1 MKRFSIIFLLI
12 LFLLPN
18 MTIATSHAQQIT
30 LKEGDYRA
38 SDLNLLPNN
47 NYSVEN
53 ISTSDS
59 AVVIIFDSN
68 SIIQELIKLVPES
81 GTYNLPIINH
91 GYEIMVIG
99 NGEVIIS

>member
-1 MKRFSIIFLLI
+1 MKKFSEILI
-12 LFLLPN
+12 LFLFLLPN
-18 MTIATSHAQQIT
+18 MIIITSNAQQKTIR
-30 LKEGDYRA
+30 EGDYKA

-53 ISTSDS
+53 ISTSYS

-68 SIIQELIKLVPES
+68 SIIQELINLVPES
-81 GTYNLPIINH
+81 GTYNLPIINQ